1 MNPIH
6 KLVLAWVVCL
16 ALTDTFAQIKQQSS
30 LQSTAS
36 GSARSDSLR
45 LTVSAAG
52 QLSPPSVARAGNL
65 KLLSGY
71 VYTLLFKPSAN
82 RPPAVTSAIADQV
95 LIVGGPDF
103 TLDLMNTFSDP
114 DGDALIYSASSSNTM
129 AATATILGRSL
140 TVRPVAVGAS
150 TIGVRTNDGRGGAI
164 STTFNATVIQLSGP
178 ALRDTVAEREIV
190 TILVTPSP
198 NFQPNVSQL
207 YYRQGGQR
215 AYQVLNLAPT
225 GNSFNGAIPS
235 DFVTIRGVEYYLF
248 FSNGPTNVTFP
259 AANPQNQP
267 AIVRVRVDQ
276 LDYPLV
282 LPPRRPSMIGAPIVL
297 DNPAIDA
304 VLLDDYGEYDAFFRE
319 WRLFRWQEDDYA
331 EYRGI
336 NAAFNPGTAFWLVT
350 RTGKVFD
357 VEDGLS
363 VNSAQSFTISLAPD
377 WNQIANPFAFP
388 IAWDSVQVFGE
399 GESFQV
405 QAPVRWNGEEYEYNQ
420 RTLQPWE
427 GYFVYST
434 DHVVLAIP
442 PRESQGVAQ
451 KLATLPRVAANEF
464 ILQLK
469 ARGIKSGWKDEQN
482 FVGMVGGASDGL
494 DQHDFLEAPPIG
506 DYLRLSI
513 VDENVYAGN
522 FRAISEQGSFWDLQ
536 LSTTGQK
543 ESVRLSFAEQ
553 QELPSGFQIWL
564 LDKDRQRPLSLEA
577 GPVEIEIAQEGAIK
591 NLRLIVG
598 TPALAN
604 QSNEGIPLVPRQ
616 FALKQNYPNPFNP
629 ETRIEY
635 ELAERAEVRLEI
647 YNVLGQRVR
656 TLVQGVQT
664 TGAYH
669 VTWDGKDGRGNM
681 MSSGV
686 YLCRLKAGK
695 FVAVRKLVVS
705 R

>member
-1 MNPIH
+1 MRRIF
-6 KLVLAWVVCL
+6 LVFLVWAFGMTFSD
-16 ALTDTFAQIKQQSS
+16 AFAQIKQKSS
-30 LQSTAS
+30 VLNTAG
-36 GSARSDSLR
+36 GSAQSDSLK

-52 QLSPPSVARAGNL
+52 QLSPPSVARAGNH

-71 VYTLLFKPSAN
+71 VYTLLFKSSAN
-82 RPPAVTSAIADQV
+82 RPPSVTSAIADQT
-95 LIVGGPDF
+95 LIVGGSDF

-114 DGDALIYSASSSNTM
+114 DGDALIYSASSSNTV

-150 TIGVRTNDGRGGAI
+150 TIGVRANDGRGGAI

-215 AYQVLNLAPT
+215 AYQVLNLTPS

-248 FSNGPTNVTFP
+248 FSNGQTNVTFP

-267 AIVRVRVDQ
+267 AIVHVRVVR
-276 LDYPLV
+276 LDYPLA
-282 LPPRRPSMIGAPIVL
+282 LPPRTPTMIGAPIVL

-304 VLLDDYGEYDAFFRE
+304 VLLDDYGEYEAFFRE
-319 WRLFRWQEDDYA
+319 WRLFRWQDDDYA
-331 EYRGI
+331 EYPNI
-336 NAAFNPGTAFWLVT
+336 NAAFTPGTAFWLVT
-350 RTGKVFD
+350 RSGRTFD
-357 VEDGLS
+357 IENGLS
-363 VNSAQSFTISLAPD
+363 VNSGQSFTIALAPD

-388 IAWDSVQVFGE
+388 VAWDSVQVIGE
-399 GESFQV
+399 GESFQA

-434 DHVVLAIP
+434 GNVVLSVP

-451 KLATLPRVAANEF
+451 KPATLPRVVAKEL

-469 ARGIKSGWKDEQN
+469 ARGLKSGWKDEQN
-482 FVGMVGGASDGL
+482 FVGMLAGAADGL
-494 DQHDFLEAPPIG
+494 DAHDFLEAPPIG
-506 DYLRLSI
+506 DHLRLSI

-522 FRAISEQGSFWDLQ
+522 FRAISEQGGFWDLQ
-536 LSTTGQK
+536 FSTTGQK
-543 ESVRLSFAEQ
+543 EGVRLSFAEQ
-553 QELPSGFQIWL
+553 QELPAGFQLWL
-564 LDKDRQRPLSLEA
+564 LDRDRQRSFSIEH
-577 GPVEIEIAQEGAIK
+577 GQVEIEVGPQGVTA

-598 TPALAN
+598 TPAFADR
-604 QSNEGIPLVPRQ
+604 SNEGISLVPRQ
-616 FALKQNYPNPFNP
+616 FALRQNYPNPFNP

-635 ELAERAEVRLEI
+635 ELAEGGEARLEI

-656 TLVQGVQT
+656 TLAQGVQT

-669 VTWDGKDGRGNM
+669 VIWDGKDGRGNM

-686 YLCRLKAGK
+686 YLCRLKAGE
-695 FVAVRKLVVS
+695 FAAVRKLVLS